1 MNIVEYILSN
11 HTGEKE
17 ELRKDDFILANLD
30 FIYTNGLTLASA
42 IKEINKMENKEL
54 WNRDKLAV
62 FPDHFT
68 PNKDIATANLKKYVR
83 DWVNEKQ
90 IKNYFEVGDVGIEHI
105 QFIEKQF
112 VEPGSVV
119 IGGDSHSC
127 SLGVLG
133 VFSLGVGTT
142 DLAFGI
148 LSGKVWMKVPK
159 VVNIRLDGHFRKPFL
174 SGKDVILSLLGSI
187 DISQI
192 NYATLV
198 FSGDG
203 CADLKFNDRVTMC
216 NMAVEGGAKTAL
228 FYPDIQILD
237 KIGYKNYDKKKVEA
251 LCAAKDYD
259 QQFSFDLDKLDYQI
273 ALPHSPRN
281 KVDVT
286 SLKDSRI
293 LLDQVFIGSCTNGSL
308 EDLRISAKLLYGK
321 RRNKNTRLIII
332 PATPNIYKQAIKE
345 GLIDIFLEA
354 GAVIGPPTCGP
365 CLGGHMGVIGDNEVC
380 LATTNRN
387 FKGRMGSTLG
397 KIYLCSPAVAAASA
411 VKGYIISPEELER

>member
-1 MNIVEYILSN
+1 MNIVEHILLN
-11 HTGEKE
+11 HSDVGKE
-17 ELRKDDFILANLD
+17 IQKDGFILADLD

-42 IKEINKMENKEL
+42 IKEINKMENQNL
-54 WNRDKLAV
+54 WNKDKVAV

-127 SLGVLG
+127 SLGALG

-142 DLAFGI
+142 DLAYGI
-148 LSGKVWMKVPK
+148 LSGKVWVKVPK
-159 VVNIRLDGHFRKPFL
+159 VVNIRLDGHFTRPFL
-174 SGKDVILSLLGSI
+174 SGKDVILNILGSI
-187 DISQI
+187 DINQI

-198 FSGDG
+198 FSGEG
-203 CADLKFNDRVTMC
+203 CSDLQFNDRVTMC

-228 FYPDIQILD
+228 FYPDIQMLD
-237 KIGYKNYDKKKVEA
+237 KIGYKNYDKNKVRE
-251 LCAAKDYD
+251 LCDAKDYH
-259 QQFSFDLDKLDYQI
+259 QQFSFDLNKLDYQI
-273 ALPHSPRN
+273 AIPHSPRN
-281 KVDVT
+281 KVDIT
-286 SLKDSRI
+286 SLKDRRI

-321 RRNKNTRLIII
+321 RRNRNTRLIVI
-332 PATPNIYKQAIKE
+332 PATPKIYKQAIKE
-345 GLIDIFLEA
+345 GLIDIFLDA

-397 KIYLCSPAVAAASA
+397 EIYLCSPAVAAASV
-411 VKGYIISPEELER
+411 VKGYIISPEEVDI